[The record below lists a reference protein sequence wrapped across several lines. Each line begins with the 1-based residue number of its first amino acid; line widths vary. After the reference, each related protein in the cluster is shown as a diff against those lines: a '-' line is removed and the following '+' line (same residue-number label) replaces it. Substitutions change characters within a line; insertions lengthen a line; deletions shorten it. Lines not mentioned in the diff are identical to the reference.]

1 VVLAPALADR
11 LLPAM
16 TAVRR
21 AIRRRTRERLGVE
34 HLPAGRVELLRTVE
48 ELPGAGIGTVARR
61 LRLAENTVSTAVR
74 AAVADGHLERRTD
87 PADRRAVRLDLTDA
101 ARARLRH
108 WRAARGELV
117 EDALRRLPDA
127 DRAALEA
134 AVPALERLLDAVEG
148 AP

>member
-1 VVLAPALADR
+1 MLVAPALADR
-11 LLPAM
+11 LLPAI
-16 TAVRR
+16 TALRR
-21 AIRRRTRERLGVE
+21 AVRRRTRDRLGVE
-34 HLPAGRVELLRTVE
+34 HLPAGRVELLRAVE
-48 ELPGAGIGTVARR
+48 ELPGAGVGAVARR

-101 ARARLRH
+101 ARTRLRQ
-108 WRAARGELV
+108 WRTARSELV

-127 DRAALEA
+127 DRAVLEA

-148 AP
+148 A

>member
-1 VVLAPALADR
+1 VPVAPALTDR
-11 LLPAM
+11 LLPAI
-16 TAVRR
+16 TALRR
-21 AIRRRTRERLGVE
+21 AVRRRTRDRLGVE
-34 HLPAGRVELLRTVE
+34 YLPAGRVELLRAVE
-48 ELPGAGIGTVARR
+48 ELPGAGVGAVARR

-101 ARARLRH
+101 ARTRLQR
-108 WRAARGELV
+108 WRTARGELV

-148 AP
+148 A

>member
-1 VVLAPALADR
+1 MLVAPALTDR
-11 LLPAM
+11 LLPAI
-16 TAVRR
+16 TALRR
-21 AIRRRTRERLGVE
+21 AVRRRTRDRLGVE
-34 HLPAGRVELLRTVE
+34 HLPAGRVELLRAVE
-48 ELPGAGIGTVARR
+48 ELPGAGVGAVARR

-101 ARARLRH
+101 ARTRLQR
-108 WRAARGELV
+108 WRTARGELV

-148 AP
+148 A